1 MNNLLQR
8 MGIHMP
14 SFNKG
19 IYRGILKYE
28 AKPSRKFG
36 TICKLLRWYR
46 PYAPGQKLDFKL
58 TLQSLDGSNNN
69 VRLYPYNNSKIHD
82 VKEIHYTPQKVEHK
96 ILGLV
101 VPGQGSLD
109 YRFGTSEE
117 EDSVIVVSTVAT
129 HNDTWTVL
137 AAGGIITFLCT
148 ILSIAITWLLSF
160 IGIIPKWD
168 MWMPDF
174 IVEFLK
180 RMIE

>member
-1 MNNLLQR
+1 
-8 MGIHMP
+8 MP

-19 IYRGILKYE
+19 IYRGHLKYE
-28 AKPSRKFG
+28 AKPSRKFSS
-36 TICKLLRWYR
+36 LFRWHR
-46 PYAPGQKLDFKL
+46 PYAPGEKFDFKL

-69 VRLYPYNNSKIHD
+69 VRLYPYNNGKVHD
-82 VKEIHYTPQKVEHK
+82 VKEIHYTPQKVEFK
-96 ILGLV
+96 IPGLV

-117 EDSVIVVSTVAT
+117 EDSVIVASVVAT

-137 AAGGIITFLCT
+137 AAGGVIT
-148 ILSIAITWLLSF
+148 ILGIILTWFLSF
-160 IGIIPKWD
+160 VNIIPKWN

-180 RMIE
+180 RMVE